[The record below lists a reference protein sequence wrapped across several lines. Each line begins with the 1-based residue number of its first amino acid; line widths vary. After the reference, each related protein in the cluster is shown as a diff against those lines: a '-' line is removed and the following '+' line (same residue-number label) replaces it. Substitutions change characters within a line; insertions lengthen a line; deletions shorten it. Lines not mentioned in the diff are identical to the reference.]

1 VAVSVVPGPHFFLLA
16 TKSPDSSSN
25 VICPTTL
32 AFDTLNFEKK
42 IAAPYEED
50 FKALP
55 SYELKTAV
63 KLTDLLEA
71 EESAE
76 SHDASNFDVL
86 TNNCVH
92 YASKIWR
99 HLGVHETEDLAD
111 FIVANIIN
119 DENVLNSWED
129 EGVRRL
135 VQTVMTEGRVK
146 KIVYSQLHL
155 NK

>member
-1 VAVSVVPGPHFFLLA
+1 M
-16 TKSPDSSSN
+16 
-25 VICPTTL
+25 I
-32 AFDTLNFEKK
+32 
-42 IAAPYEED
+42 
-50 FKALP
+50 
-55 SYELKTAV
+55 
-63 KLTDLLEA
+63 DLLEA

-119 DENVLNSWED
+119 DENVEVIEHSEEED
-129 EGVRRL
+129 ESQDEQIKALEAIKSLNKLQALSIAGIEASA
-135 VQTVMTEGRVK
+135 TELSNYFISMAK
-146 KIVYSQLHL
+146 KIWTRIKFELLQHCIFFQ
-155 NK
+155 